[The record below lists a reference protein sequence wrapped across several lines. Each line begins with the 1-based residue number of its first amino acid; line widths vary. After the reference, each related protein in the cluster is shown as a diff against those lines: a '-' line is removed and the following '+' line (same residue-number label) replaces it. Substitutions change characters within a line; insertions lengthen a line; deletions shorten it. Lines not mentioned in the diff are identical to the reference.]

1 MCRGLEKKC
10 QWRCVKVKRKGTH
23 WYGPALEGSKRSFGS
38 PKAESIGFAATDGSE
53 DSKETEKVKQESMC

>member
-1 MCRGLEKKC
+1 M
-10 QWRCVKVKRKGTH
+10 KRKGTH